1 MAAMNRGKQGSEP
14 VEADWPQNYFNYF
27 TEIEE
32 YFQRARGTGLFLLSP
47 LDWAL
52 IENWKNSGVP
62 LGAVLRGIDD
72 AFEKWRS
79 RKIKRRL
86 VNSLAY
92 CAQAVLEAAQQVSV
106 SRRHQSNG
114 REAPFAIDELRAHLE
129 KSAGILRQRAE
140 AALQDVASSLET
152 LALDVENQ
160 TRNLEDLER
169 RLTAMEDKI
178 VATLRS
184 TETDENLHAIRRA
197 LDRELN
203 PYRGKMTADQLAMLE
218 RRYLDTALLERA
230 KLPRL
235 SLFYLH

>member
-1 MAAMNRGKQGSEP
+1 MTEES
-14 VEADWPQNYFNYF
+14 DWQANYFNFF

-32 YFQRARGTGLFLLSP
+32 HFQRARGTGLFLLSP

-52 IENWKNSGVP
+52 IESWKNSGIP
-62 LGAVLRGIDD
+62 LEAALKGIDD
-72 AFEKWRS
+72 AFEKWRT

-92 CAQAVLEAAQQVSV
+92 CAQAVLEAA
-106 SRRHQSNG
+106 RNAPANDRAAAKA
-114 REAPFAIDELRAHLE
+114 EAPFAPEELSGHLR
-129 KSAGILRQRAE
+129 KNAAIFAQRPE
-140 AALQDVASSLET
+140 AALQEIAATLDKLALGLSLE
-152 LALDVENQ
+152 LPS
-160 TRNLEDLER
+160 LEDLER
-169 RLTAMEDKI
+169 RLTALEDKV
-178 VATLRS
+178 VAILRS
-184 TETDENLHAIRRA
+184 TQSDEDLYGIRQS
-197 LDRELN
+197 LDRELK